1 MAALRTEVLN
11 FLNPTA
17 AGNQYKMNELHIL
30 SIKDICKLA
39 DMVFWKRYR
48 CNCINNCISFS
59 LITYMKKEY
68 YLLRRQSTKKKPKPQ
83 QKHTHTQK
91 KHHRYIP
98 KILVCTQIKFL
109 LKLTQIKTGIG

>member
-17 AGNQYKMNELHIL
+17 AGNQYEMNELHIL
-30 SIKDICKLA
+30 SIKDISKLA
-39 DMVFWKRYR
+39 DMVFWKRYG

-68 YLLRRQSTKKKPKPQ
+68 YLLRRQPTKKKNNRNTHI
-83 QKHTHTQK
+83 QKNKTKQNTVG
-91 KHHRYIP
+91 IS
-98 KILVCTQIKFL
+98 
-109 LKLTQIKTGIG
+109 LKY